1 METKVCN
8 TCNED
13 LPLESYAK
21 CSQNKD
27 GRQWRCRLCWK
38 KKRSV
43 VKESIREYQLQHK
56 FGITSSD
63 YTRMWE
69 DQGGVC
75 KICKQPEPVKG
86 RSLAVDHCHTT
97 GKVRGLLCGLCNG
110 GLGKFRDNP
119 QLLKEAINYL
129 EISKY
134 GAK

>member
-8 TCNED
+8 TCNEG

-43 VKESIREYQLQHK
+43 SKESIREYQLQHK

-63 YTRMWE
+63 YTVMLE
-69 DQGGVC
+69 EQSGVC

-110 GLGKFRDNP
+110 GLGKFRDNT